1 MLEAAWGR
9 DRRSRG
15 EPVGAAVVGWVEQG
29 TAEAVWL
36 AFDEGA
42 ELQGGRVVDVAD
54 DWRGGFPHRFA
65 GPFLP
70 DFFGRRGVIGFAVK
84 ADRDDAGIEKAISG
98 LAV

>member
-9 DRRSRG
+9 DRRSLG
-15 EPVGAAVVGWVEQG
+15 EPVEAAGVGWVEQG

-65 GPFLP
+65 GPFEP
-70 DFFGRRGVIGFAVK
+70 DYLRSGGVIVFAGK
-84 ADRDDAGIEKAISG
+84 AGRDDAGIEKAISG